1 LVYYSWN
8 SAGVNISYGGAT
20 SAAAEAQGLNE
31 AGKSTSFDAMKP
43 GDLIFYSTSQNGRYM
58 NITHV
63 AVYVGNGK
71 VVEAL
76 NENYGVVY
84 QDVRTG
90 NIVLICS
97 PN

>member
-1 LVYYSWN
+1 M
-8 SAGVNISYGGAT
+8 NISYGGAT

-31 AGKSTSFDAMKP
+31 AGKSTSFDMMEP

-90 NIVLICS
+90 NVVLICS